1 MINLWSN
8 LYFEIIYYISDG
20 KAVTIHREVLHFLDT
35 LQLDKSKMVAMGSD
49 GANVMIG
56 KKNGVVALLKKTHP
70 TLINVHCIAHRL
82 ALAAGQA
89 STSVQY
95 LKKFKAILQQLFIYY
110 EYSAVKTS
118 GFKEIQ
124 ASLFSTNLN

>member
-70 TLINVHCIAHRL
+70 TLINVHCIARL

-95 LKKFKAILQQLFIYY
+95 LKKCKAILQQLFIYY

-124 ASLFSTNLN
+124 AGLFSTNLN

>member
-20 KAVTIHREVLHFLDT
+20 KAETIHREVLHFLDT

-49 GANVMIG
+49 GENVMIG
-56 KKNGVVALLKKTHP
+56 KKNWVELKKTNP

-95 LKKFKAILQQLFIYY
+95 LTKFKAILQQLFIYY

-118 GFKEIQ
+118 GLKKFRQVCFLQTLIK
-124 ASLFSTNLN
+124 

>member
-1 MINLWSN
+1 M
-8 LYFEIIYYISDG
+8 YFEIIYYISDG

>member
-95 LKKFKAILQQLFIYY
+95 HSAALYIL
-110 EYSAVKTS
+110 
-118 GFKEIQ
+118 
-124 ASLFSTNLN
+124 